1 MGAPPPNPRCVP
13 FKVLVKSSL
22 PVQSLNLNL
31 APNPS
36 PRLNL
41 QLTLPVLRKKCS
53 PPRDANRCLCRP
65 CPTATSGTVPAAE
78 KPCGSSN
85 ASPRHNSI
93 WHPSIP
99 HDRLRQSGRP
109 VPHTPSQKCVHII
122 LRRSKTSFIAVPKRL
137 DSIALIHL
145 LTSSLH
151 YRRRCSTTQSSTR
164 PANNIQYPRSEEHT
178 SEL

>member
-1 MGAPPPNPRCVP
+1 MHYRQFAERSFAPPAKVMMLQFLRIPYRGKTMGAPPPNPRCVP

-109 VPHTPSQKCVHII
+109 
-122 LRRSKTSFIAVPKRL
+122 A
-137 DSIALIHL
+137 
-145 LTSSLH
+145 
-151 YRRRCSTTQSSTR
+151 CSTHAFTEVCPYHPATLQNLLHRRPETTR
-164 PANNIQYPRSEEHT
+164 
-178 SEL
+178 